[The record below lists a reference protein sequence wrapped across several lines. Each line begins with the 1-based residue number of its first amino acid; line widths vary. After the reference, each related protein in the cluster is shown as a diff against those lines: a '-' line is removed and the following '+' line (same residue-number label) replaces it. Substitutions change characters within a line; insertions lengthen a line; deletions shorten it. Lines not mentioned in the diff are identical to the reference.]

1 MRITYALVLGAHFVL
16 PIQITEA
23 VVKEAIVKKDYLACS
38 PERQFKLA
46 ERLRMA
52 GDARALREFTVG
64 ALLSRTCISLR
75 TGTSV
80 FILGGGKSPN
90 VIRIKPKGSFR
101 TFFTSEIAFEEPV
114 DSKK

>member
-1 MRITYALVLGAHFVL
+1 MQITYALVLGAHLVL
-16 PIQITEA
+16 PTQITET
-23 VVKEAIVKKDYLACS
+23 VVKKDYLACS
-38 PERQFKLA
+38 PERQFNVA

-64 ALLSRTCISLR
+64 ALLSRTCISLK

-80 FILGGGKSPN
+80 FIMGGGKSPN

>member
-1 MRITYALVLGAHFVL
+1 MQITYALVLGAHLVL
-16 PIQITEA
+16 PTQITET
-23 VVKEAIVKKDYLACS
+23 VVKKDYLACS
-38 PERQFKLA
+38 PERQFNLA

-80 FILGGGKSPN
+80 FILGGGKSPH

-101 TFFTSEIAFEEPV
+101 TFFTSEMAFEESA
-114 DSKK
+114 DSEK

>member
-23 VVKEAIVKKDYLACS
+23 VVKKDYLACS

-101 TFFTSEIAFEEPV
+101 TFFTSEMAFEESA
-114 DSKK
+114 DSEK